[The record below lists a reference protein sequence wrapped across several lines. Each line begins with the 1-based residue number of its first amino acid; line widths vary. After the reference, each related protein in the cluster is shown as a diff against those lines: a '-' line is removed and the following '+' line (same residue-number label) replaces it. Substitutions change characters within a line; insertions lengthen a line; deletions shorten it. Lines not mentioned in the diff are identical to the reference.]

1 MDPLSII
8 GLSIGGA
15 SLLTSLG
22 FGIANA
28 AKDAPTIPGASSGE
42 RLAAASSRQL
52 ANKLQSGQGLSDT
65 AYNAR
70 MSGAQDVAA
79 GQAGQAAGAVRANPF
94 MPGVIANRIVKEA
107 FQKGGQYLA
116 KTQQELQLTDTEQN
130 LANLRASVQAEQV
143 AGAQAANVSDKDQR
157 AAEFALQM
165 KTMKEQALG
174 NTLMGVAKGTAGFMA
189 VAGKMMDNQTP
200 EATLE
205 QKADALGIPKANI
218 SAGTAEEQAALNTRT
233 IKLPYANQ
241 IGGGTIDKPFNAEP
255 RYGIDDPNNPDFW
268 IL

>member
-28 AKDAPTIPGASSGE
+28 TKDTPKIPGASSGE
-42 RLAAASSRQL
+42 RLAAASSRNL
-52 ANKLQSGQGLSDT
+52 ANKLQTGQGLSDT

-79 GQAGQAAGAVRANPF
+79 GQAGQAAGAIRGNPF

-130 LANLRASVQAEQV
+130 LANLRASVQAEAV
-143 AGAQAANVSDKDQR
+143 AGEQASNVSAKDQR

-189 VAGKMMDNQTP
+189 VAGKMMDAQP
-200 EATLE
+200 VEATLE

-218 SAGTAEEQAALNTRT
+218 SAGTPEQVADMNTRT
-233 IKLPYANQ
+233 VKLPYANQ
-241 IGGGTIDKPFNAEP
+241 IGDGTIDKPFNAEP

>member
-28 AKDAPTIPGASSGE
+28 TKETPAIPGASGAE
-42 RLAAASSRQL
+42 RLSAASSRQL

-70 MSGAQDVAA
+70 MGGAADVAA
-79 GQAGQAAGAVRANPF
+79 GQSAEAAGVIRANPF

-107 FQKGGQYLA
+107 FQKSSTYLA
-116 KTQQELQLTDTEQN
+116 KTQQELTLTDTEQN
-130 LANLRASVQAEQV
+130 LANLRASVQAESV
-143 AGAQAANVSDKDQR
+143 AGQMAANVSEKDQR
-157 AAEFALQM
+157 AAEFKLQM
-165 KTMKEQALG
+165 QTMKEQALG

-189 VAGKMMDNQTP
+189 IAGKMMDNQPPTP
-200 EATLE
+200 TEGMTVTDKSPGVQEALAEKEVGAMPQMQALSTPTSE
-205 QKADALGIPKANI
+205 RDWDASLSGVKPISGLTYEEELAKLLG
-218 SAGTAEEQAALNTRT
+218 GM
-233 IKLPYANQ
+233 
-241 IGGGTIDKPFNAEP
+241 
-255 RYGIDDPNNPDFW
+255 
-268 IL
+268 

>member
-8 GLSIGGA
+8 GLTIGGA

-22 FGIANA
+22 FGAANA
-28 AKDAPTIPGASSGE
+28 AKKAPTIPGASSGE

-52 ANKLQSGQGLSDT
+52 ADKLQTGQGLSDT

-130 LANLRASVQAEQV
+130 LANLRASVQAEVV
-143 AGAQAANVSDKDQR
+143 AGEQASNVSEKDQR
-157 AAEFALQM
+157 AAEFKLRMETAQ
-165 KTMKEQALG
+165 EQALA
-174 NTLMGVAKGTAGFMA
+174 NTLVSVAKGVGSLAYIAGELNAPDKADKTGLTVPEKGGMVGSAITAGRKDA
-189 VAGKMMDNQTP
+189 TTVLQTADVLNPGLP
-200 EATLE
+200 ETGIYDE
-205 QKADALGIPKANI
+205 NNDAFSDYYSIP
-218 SAGTAEEQAALNTRT
+218 
-233 IKLPYANQ
+233 IK
-241 IGGGTIDKPFNAEP
+241 
-255 RYGIDDPNNPDFW
+255 R
-268 IL
+268 

>member
-15 SLLTSLG
+15 SLLASLG
-22 FGIANA
+22 FGVANA
-28 AKDAPTIPGASSGE
+28 TKKAPTIPGASSGE
-42 RLAAASSRQL
+42 RLSAASSRQL
-52 ANKLQSGQGLSDT
+52 ANKLQTGQGLSDT

-79 GQAGQAAGAVRANPF
+79 GQAGQAAGAIRNNPL

-107 FQKGGQYLA
+107 FTKGSQYLA

-130 LANLRASVQAEQV
+130 LANLRASVSAEQV
-143 AGAQAANVSDKDQR
+143 AGQQAANVSDKDQR

-174 NTLMGVAKGTAGFMA
+174 NTLMGVARGTAGFMA
-189 VAGKMMDNQTP
+189 VAGKMMDNQPAEPTGQ
-200 EATLE
+200 E
-205 QKADALGIPKANI
+205 ANI
-218 SAGTAEEQAALNTRT
+218 QNGVLPAQLPSDRIMDEEKQLLYGSDQEELARRLDL
-233 IKLPYANQ
+233 IY
-241 IGGGTIDKPFNAEP
+241 GGG
-255 RYGIDDPNNPDFW
+255 
-268 IL
+268 